1 MSLLRALRAY
11 VGLGPDED
19 YEIGGFRPSSSEQAD
34 GGRSL
39 VDNDDYWNYGV
50 ESRTRS
56 SQAGGRARRPAGP
69 DKAERAGRQI
79 LGAGSGPS
87 GEPSADVEH
96 SKRSA
101 DQGQSKQRDGDRR
114 PSSDNDDEYTI
125 DLRHESDERM
135 DEWLDDGETS
145 SNDAVVRSL
154 DAVRSRPKTVT
165 PESFAEAKEVA
176 DEFRLGVPVVLNLQG
191 LERNLARRLID
202 FASGV
207 CYCMDGT
214 MEKIAS
220 GVFLLTPDGVEVGE
234 EDRVRIQQRGYA
246 R

>member
-19 YEIGGFRPSSSEQAD
+19 YEIGGLRPSSTD
-34 GGRSL
+34 HPVGGRSL
-39 VDNDDYWNYGV
+39 VDNDEYWNYGV
-50 ESRTRS
+50 ESRIRS
-56 SQAGGRARRPAGP
+56 SRSGGGAEPPARTSEHDSAGQVAPGAEPALGGQLVEGV
-69 DKAERAGRQI
+69 ERGERSGRQ
-79 LGAGSGPS
+79 GQAKRRVRGP
-87 GEPSADVEH
+87 AQDF
-96 SKRSA
+96 
-101 DQGQSKQRDGDRR
+101 D
-114 PSSDNDDEYTI
+114 DDEYTI
-125 DLRHESDERM
+125 DLRHEGDERM
-135 DEWLDDGETS
+135 DERLDDRDRS
-145 SNDAVVRSL
+145 SSDAVVRSL

-165 PESFAEAKEVA
+165 PDSFAEAKEVA

-191 LERNLARRLID
+191 LDRNLARRLID

-220 GVFLLTPDGVEVGE
+220 GVFLLTPDGVDVAE
-234 EDRVRIQQRGYA
+234 EDRLRIQQRGYA